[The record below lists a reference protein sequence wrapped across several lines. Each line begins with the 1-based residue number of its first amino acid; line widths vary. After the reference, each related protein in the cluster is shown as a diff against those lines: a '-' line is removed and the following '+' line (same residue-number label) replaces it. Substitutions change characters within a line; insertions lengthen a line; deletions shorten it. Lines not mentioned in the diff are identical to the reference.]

1 MNVIRKSLVK
11 LQKAWMPLAVLCLG
25 LNWSGVQLTVWTA
38 MTVDNARNMSFNE
51 AFKHALN
58 GEKVLFD
65 EDSCAC
71 VPCRFIK
78 WKHEE
83 ENQLPDELYVGQYSL
98 EGVVGKTNRHFWS
111 GYTGF
116 YLLSGFNHRLASMNS
131 PPLSPPPRPFV

>member
-38 MTVDNARNMSFNE
+38 MTVDNARKMSFNE

-98 EGVVGKTNRHFWS
+98 EGVAGKTYCHFRP
-111 GYTGF
+111 GYTEF
-116 YLLSGFNHRLASMNS
+116 CLLSDFNHRFASMNS

>member
-1 MNVIRKSLVK
+1 ML
-11 LQKAWMPLAVLCLG
+11 LAVLCLG
-25 LNWSGVQLTVWTA
+25 LNWSGVQLTVWTG
-38 MTVDNARNMSFNE
+38 MTVDNARKMSFNE

-58 GEKVLFD
+58 GEKILFD

-83 ENQLPDELYVGQYSL
+83 ENQLPDELHVGQYSL
-98 EGVVGKTNRHFWS
+98 EGVAEKMYRHLRS

-116 YLLSGFNHRLASMNS
+116 SLLSDLNHCLTPMNS

>member
-1 MNVIRKSLVK
+1 MK
-11 LQKAWMPLAVLCLG
+11 LQKAWMPLALLCFG

-38 MTVDNARNMSFNE
+38 MTVDNARNLPFKE

-58 GEKVLFD
+58 GEKVVI
-65 EDSCAC
+65 EEESCIC
-71 VPCRFIK
+71 VPCRFMK

-98 EGVVGKTNRHFWS
+98 EGVAGKIHRHLQP

-116 YLLSGFNHRLASMNS
+116 SLLSYLNHRSTPINS
-131 PPLSPPPRPFV
+131 PPLSPPPQPFV

>member
-38 MTVDNARNMSFNE
+38 MTVDNARKMSFNE

-98 EGVVGKTNRHFWS
+98 EGVAGKTYCHFRL
-111 GYTGF
+111 GYTEF
-116 YLLSGFNHRLASMNS
+116 CLLSDFNHRFASMNS